1 MKLAF
6 TVSQTPI
13 RLRGKAVPGA
23 EDRQRKITGF
33 DQERYS
39 KAGLLCIGAGGLISH
54 IAPTLVRKGIERITL
69 LDDDVVEPSNLNRQ
83 RFYTKDIGRNK
94 ALALAENLERE
105 CIAATEIRGLAFR
118 LEEAIARQID
128 LGCDVALCGVDN
140 NPARVA
146 ASRYFRPRGIPV
158 IFTGVSRDGDCG
170 YAFIQAK
177 DGPCIGC
184 LYRRDS
190 GRLLNHVRKP
200 LNRISLGD
208 LQGFA
213 QSLVDEGLAP
223 ISCAR
228 TIVAIRSLFGFCQRM
243 RYLPANPAAELPL
256 PCYENRLAER
266 ILGEEDL
273 LRVLS
278 AATEPRNH
286 TLLQLLY
293 GAGLRVSEACGLR
306 WRNLRPRGDAGQ
318 VTVFGKNGRTRAI
331 ALPTPLWSV
340 LICQRGAAS
349 AEAPVFPSRSGR
361 ALDP

>member
-54 IAPTLVRKGIERITL
+54 IAPTLVRKGIGRITL

-118 LEEAIARQID
+118 FEEAIARQID
-128 LGCDVALCGVDN
+128 LGCHVAVCGVDN
-140 NPARVA
+140 NQARVA
-146 ASRYFRPRGIPV
+146 ASRYFRLKGIPV

-184 LYRRDS
+184 LYPDMADDDRYPCPGTPAIADILQAV
-190 GRLLNHVRKP
+190 G
-200 LNRISLGD
+200 SL
-208 LQGFA
+208 A
-213 QSLVDEGLAP
+213 VYAVD
-223 ISCAR
+223 
-228 TIVAIRSLFGFCQRM
+228 
-243 RYLPANPAAELPL
+243 
-256 PCYENRLAER
+256 
-266 ILGEEDL
+266 
-273 LRVLS
+273 
-278 AATEPRNH
+278 
-286 TLLQLLY
+286 TLLMRRTRNWNY
-293 GAGLRVSEACGLR
+293 RRVSLSDAAGDGTSLIGP
-306 WRNLRPRGDAGQ
+306 RPGCWMFVGSGSH
-318 VTVFGKNGRTRAI
+318 TRTGER
-331 ALPTPLWSV
+331 
-340 LICQRGAAS
+340 
-349 AEAPVFPSRSGR
+349 
-361 ALDP
+361 